1 MHAYDDVTNGFCFW
15 FVLGTIE
22 KNLITMKKRTQNTLE
37 VAKHTAKGRG
47 ITCQLDIQ
55 ETYPFWVSG
64 YDHLAWSN
72 PYHREGSAFP
82 KFYQKN

>member
-55 ETYPFWVSG
+55 ETYPF
-64 YDHLAWSN
+64 
-72 PYHREGSAFP
+72 
-82 KFYQKN
+82 